1 MQKEGPMAVKPIEGV
16 VTPHLTPFDN
26 RGEVDVPKLRA
37 LVKFLKERVDVLF
50 SCGSYGL
57 GPLMRP
63 DQRKLV
69 AETVAEANGGHKAW
83 LVHIG
88 TMDTET
94 TVALAKHAESCGAD
108 GVLLLQPWYFIYDD
122 RSLLQHFGRVI
133 EAVRIPVWGY
143 NHPRT
148 HNLFTPDN
156 LTKMVKIGLAGMKD
170 SCMNIQ
176 LHAKYRRTV
185 GNEFN
190 SIIGT
195 EEMALPALSVGDRG
209 FFSGTSNFAPELCSM
224 IWRAWKAKDITS
236 AVTLQARVHQ
246 VFDAAQ
252 GNNIPICYEI
262 MRWRG
267 VDCGIPRAPMIPPE
281 SEVAKKVIQKL
292 EEIDAL
298 KEARAFQMT

>member
-1 MQKEGPMAVKPIEGV
+1 MMKKTIEGV
-16 VTPHLTPFDN
+16 VTPHLTPFDGN
-26 RGEVDVPKLRA
+26 GEVDVPKLKG
-37 LVKFLKERVDVLF
+37 LITFLKPRVDVLF
-50 SCGSYGL
+50 SCGSYGS

-69 AETVAEANGGHKAW
+69 AETVGETNARDKAW

-88 TMDTET
+88 AMDTQT
-94 TVALAKHAESCGAD
+94 TVDLAKHAESCGAD

-122 RSLLQHFGRVI
+122 RSLLRHFGKVM
-133 EAVRIPVWGY
+133 EAVSIPVWGY

-148 HNLFTPDN
+148 HNLFTPEN
-156 LTKMVKIGLAGMKD
+156 LAKLVKNGLAGMKD

-185 GNEFN
+185 GGTFN

-209 FFSGTSNFAPELCSM
+209 FFSGTSNFMPELCSM
-224 IWRAWKAKDITS
+224 IWRAWQAGKIDEAIR
-236 AVTLQARVHQ
+236 LQVRVHQ
-246 VFDAAQ
+246 IFDAAQ

-267 VDCGIPRAPMIPPE
+267 IDCGIPRPPMIPPE
-281 SEVAKKVIQKL
+281 PEVVKTVIQKL
-292 EEIDAL
+292 EALDAL
-298 KEARAFQMT
+298 NEAREFRMT